1 MEKEKETNKNLE
13 VNEET
18 QTKTNKP
25 LTGEEVVIGTEISF
39 LSESMTAYMHGAGII
54 PGNYEFVAKGV
65 VDCDDEFYFTK
76 GEFVEKGAVQ

>member
-1 MEKEKETNKNLE
+1 MEKEETNKNLE

-25 LTGEEVVIGTEISF
+25 LTGEEVVIGTELSF

-54 PGNYEFVAKGV
+54 PGNFAFVANGV
-65 VDCDDEFYFTK
+65 VDCDEEFYFTK
-76 GEFVEKGAVQ
+76 GEFVEKGPVQ